1 MAKVSKNLLV
11 KGASGNVGK
20 QFVYKTRGD
29 DTHIAKMP
37 RIVKN
42 RTSSQAQDN
51 QRSQFASAALY
62 AQGANADAT
71 MKALYQKKAG
81 PGKTA
86 FNVAFR
92 DYLTAPVVSKIIT
105 AQYTGVAGSAIV
117 VGAKDD
123 FRVTKVTVSIYAAG
137 GALIEQ
143 GDAVLN
149 PINREQWTYTATHAN
164 AALAGT
170 KITATAF
177 DLPGNTGTLDV
188 TV

>member
-1 MAKVSKNLLV
+1 MAKITENLLV
-11 KGASGNVGK
+11 KRARGNVAK
-20 QFVYKTRGD
+20 QFVYRTRGN

-37 RIVKN
+37 HIPKGLQP
-42 RTSSQAQDN
+42 TQGQEN
-51 QRSQFASAALY
+51 QRSQFASAVLY
-62 AQGANADAT
+62 AQGAISDPT
-71 MKALYQKKAG
+71 LKDLYQKKAG
-81 PGKTA
+81 PGKA
-86 FNVAFR
+86 AYNVAFR
-92 DYLTAPVVSKIIT
+92 DFLKAPVVRKITT

-117 VGAKDD
+117 VAAKDD
-123 FRVTKVTVSIYAAG
+123 FRVAKVTVSIYAAG

-149 PINREQWTYTATHAN
+149 PINREQWIYTATHAN

-188 TV
+188 TL